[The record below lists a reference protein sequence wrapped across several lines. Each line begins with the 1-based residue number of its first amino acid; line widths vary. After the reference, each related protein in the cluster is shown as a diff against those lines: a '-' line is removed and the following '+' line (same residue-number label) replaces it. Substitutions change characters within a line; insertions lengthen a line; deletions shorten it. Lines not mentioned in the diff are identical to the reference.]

1 MTAHHDFSEDLNFT
15 SDSHDEN
22 LTFPRAAGELKKGD
36 LVCVNGVPCRVLD
49 CISQVVSKHGSAK
62 FTADVVGIFDMKK
75 REITCPSAH
84 QVLCPFLSKAEYL
97 LIDIDREDGKTL
109 TVLNDDNEEQQH
121 LALPFEHDESLA
133 RAIRAHHDHGKT
145 VTLVAH
151 RAMGIEQI
159 VAFKVSADCGK

>member
-1 MTAHHDFSEDLNFT
+1 MDTDPAREMQLK
-15 SDSHDEN
+15 
-22 LTFPRAAGELKKGD
+22 AA
-36 LVCVNGVPCRVLD
+36 
-49 CISQVVSKHGSAK
+49 
-62 FTADVVGIFDMKK
+62 FTAFKK
-75 REITCPSAH
+75 RY
-84 QVLCPFLSKAEYL
+84 K
-97 LIDIDREDGKTL
+97 L

-133 RAIRAHHDHGKT
+133 RAIRAHHDQGKT